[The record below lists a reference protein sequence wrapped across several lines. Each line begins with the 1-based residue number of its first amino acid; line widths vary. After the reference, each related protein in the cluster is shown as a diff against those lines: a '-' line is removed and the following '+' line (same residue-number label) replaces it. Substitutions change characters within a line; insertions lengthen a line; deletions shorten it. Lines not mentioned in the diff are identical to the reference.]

1 MKPNELKIGNYVL
14 LYNPEF
20 WEQYIDK
27 IVKVE
32 GIDLSLSTKEKEV
45 WKDSFGSLKLVCKE
59 ETFNQF
65 SQYAKPIPLTEECV
79 FELEDK
85 YWDFVGYGTRLI
97 YQDRLHPAI
106 KIEKSKTQWAFYFN
120 DELINFKEY
129 LHEAQN
135 LYFALTGT
143 ELTFENKM

>member
-1 MKPNELKIGNYVL
+1 MVRCGSLKINKLMKPNELRIGNYVL
-14 LYNPEF
+14 LNNPEF

-27 IVKVE
+27 IVKIE
-32 GIDLSLSTKEKEV
+32 GIDLILSTKEKEV

-65 SQYAKPIPLTEECV
+65 SQYVKPILLTEECV

-106 KIEKSKTQWAFYFN
+106 KIEKSIPSIFTILSMYCS
-120 DELINFKEY
+120 
-129 LHEAQN
+129 QN
-135 LYFALTGT
+135 SGLLSNT
-143 ELTFENKM
+143 